1 MLLERKLGALIYAH
15 TPNQE
20 ADEEAGTDR
29 TQDAS
34 PKGSQQTE
42 GRGVST

>member
-1 MLLERKLGALIYAH
+1 MPLERNLGALIDAR

-20 ADEEAGTDR
+20 ADTHR